1 MKKSSSYLFLLLIF
15 LLPTQLGSYF
25 FFPFSYINGI
35 RIDYLAPALYLTDGV
50 VFLLFI
56 TSYRKILPLSR
67 LFGIFIVLIT
77 LVSFIFAIESSWIA
91 LYKAV
96 KILEM
101 ILLFQI
107 ARQIKIKPKNILAVF
122 IASLLLQLSLAI
134 LQLSNQGSLQHIF
147 YFLGERYFTIGTPG
161 IAKISIDGHEILRP
175 YATFSHPN
183 SMGGFAVL
191 LYSFVLWKKE
201 FRQYPLL
208 KTALLII
215 TSLLTIISFSKGA
228 IMTYIL
234 ITIAH
239 AWVYT
244 RRSCGFCFISK
255 LFFIGILS
263 MLFLNFHGDPESFE
277 KRVRL
282 TMNSF
287 EIILKH
293 PFFGVGIGNYLYAQS
308 IFPTPYSYSFLQPVH
323 NIFLLA
329 IAELGIPLFIAL
341 LSFLVKKL
349 RYYRHHSL
357 FLICILVVVITGSL
371 DHYWY
376 TLQQNMLIL
385 AVISGLALQKDMVQ

>member
-1 MKKSSSYLFLLLIF
+1 MKKLSTYLFLLLIF

-50 VFLLFI
+50 VFLLLV

-67 LFGIFIVLIT
+67 SLGIFILLIGF
-77 LVSFIFAIESSWIA
+77 VSVIFAVESSWIA
-91 LYKAV
+91 IYKTV

-107 ARQIKIKPKNILAVF
+107 ARQIQINLKDILTVF

-134 LQLSNQGSLQHIF
+134 LQLSTQGSLQHIF

-201 FRQYPLL
+201 FRQYRLL
-208 KTALLII
+208 KTTMLII

-228 IMTYIL
+228 ILTYTL
-234 ITIAH
+234 ITFAY

-244 RRSCGFCFISK
+244 RRSCAFCFISK
-255 LFFIGILS
+255 LFFLGILS
-263 MLFLNFHGDPESFE
+263 TLFLSFHGDPESFE

-287 EIILKH
+287 EIIVKH
-293 PFFGVGIGNYLYAQS
+293 PFFGVGLGNYLYAQS
-308 IFPTPYSYSFLQPVH
+308 IFSTPYSYFFLQPVH

-329 IAELGIPLFIAL
+329 IAELGIPLFIVL
-341 LSFLVKKL
+341 LFFMIKKL
-349 RYYRHHSL
+349 RFYRHHTL
-357 FLICILVVVITGSL
+357 FLICMLVVVITGSL

-376 TLQQNMLIL
+376 TLQQNMLLL